1 MKKEAI
7 GVCHYCGQSRI
18 VTTSM
23 ADVLNESFSQE
34 QIDEM
39 ATNECECAEGQR
51 ARERSERLE
60 RGREIIQSL
69 VPEREGI
76 VEDILLHA
84 LDGLVDKEYRSLSI
98 KLGERISYKMFSGK
112 EDNIVV
118 QRQETVISDAEI
130 D

>member
-18 VTTSM
+18 VTPSM
-23 ADVLNESFSQE
+23 AEILDDSFTQE
-34 QIDEM
+34 YLDEL
-39 ATNECECAEGQR
+39 ATSECDCKEGQM
-51 ARERSERLE
+51 ARERAERLE

-84 LDGLVDKEYRSLSI
+84 LDGLVDKEYKSLSI